1 MEVIISTALLVML
14 HSVLYIDAYGRCY
27 VFLSHTTLSE
37 LFENKEQLHD
47 SEFPPCFR
55 NKELVVRERCCY
67 FMKSYS
73 NKTVIDSLKLPLMTN
88 FEELTEHLRLSAKL
102 VYWLTSDST
111 QKYQI
116 YRIPKKDGSFR
127 VISAPVYSLKVVQRW
142 VLDNILYKI
151 KVSPY
156 SFGFIKDGKGSPL
169 VQCAEKHKNNLY
181 VLKIDIRNFYP
192 SIKREKVYYE
202 FTNIGYNSTVANLL
216 TNICVYNNT
225 LPQGAVTSAYL
236 ANIICRNLDFRIAG
250 YCNRRDIVYTRYA
263 DDLTFSSDNRVVLKS
278 IYKTIRKILLSEG
291 FQLNEKKTLFLSPRC
306 RKRVLGVTINDN
318 LIKAPKELKRS
329 IRAMI
334 YNSFLTQDYTS
345 NAKIKGYISYVDSIE
360 PGFTIKVKDYVTGL
374 YKSEFT
380 LIQSVV
386 DAYNS
391 NKFYSEMPN
400 MKLRQADY
408 FIDVTTDDEDEFLA
422 FVNMKYADF
431 LSSRGIKS
439 NEIKISDNSQ
449 DDTPF

>member
-1 MEVIISTALLVML
+1 
-14 HSVLYIDAYGRCY
+14 
-27 VFLSHTTLSE
+27 
-37 LFENKEQLHD
+37 
-47 SEFPPCFR
+47 
-55 NKELVVRERCCY
+55 
-67 FMKSYS
+67 MKIFS
-73 NKTVIDSLKLPLMTN
+73 NKTVIDSLNLPVMTN

-102 VYWLTSDST
+102 VYWLTAAST
-111 QKYQI
+111 PKYQI
-116 YRIPKKDGSFR
+116 YHIPKKDGSFR
-127 VISAPVYSLKVVQRW
+127 VINAPVYSLKVVQRW
-142 VLDNILYKI
+142 ILDNILYKI

-156 SFGFIKDGKGSPL
+156 SFGFNKDGKGSPL

-181 VLKIDIRNFYP
+181 VLKLDIRDFYP

-216 TNICVYNNT
+216 TNICVYNDT

-236 ANIICRNLDFRIAG
+236 ANVICRNLDFRIAG

-263 DDLTFSSDNRVVLKS
+263 DDMTFSSDNRVVLKS
-278 IYKTIRKILLSEG
+278 IYNTIKKILLSEG

-334 YNSFLTQDYTS
+334 YNSFLTKDYTS

-360 PGFTIKVKDYVTGL
+360 HGYINRIKDYIGGL

-380 LIQSVV
+380 LIQSIV

-391 NKFYSEMPN
+391 NKLYSEMPD
-400 MKLRQADY
+400 MKLRQVDY

-422 FVNMKYADF
+422 FVNMKYNDF
-431 LSSRGIKS
+431 LSSRGI
-439 NEIKISDNSQ
+439 ISEEAKPQ
-449 DDTPF
+449 DDGQDDLPF